1 MHTENRAKTHI
12 FIRILTAALI
22 FIIAAGCFIFADEL
36 PASAMSAEGFSN
48 NSRVTDSKRTTWAT
62 AYGNNC
68 IYAQSSNG
76 IDAVYVEFDR
86 LPPGGWTV
94 TDNDK
99 NLTVQCGLHTYLH
112 DYADLKDLFGYAP
125 KNISIIFT
133 EDSIVADVYA
143 YSGYVPENV
152 QKWQPYLD
160 KADMVLLTTHS
171 DDEQLFFAGVMPY
184 YAVERKLDFQ
194 VVYFIQHYNGYNG
207 QGEDHVRPHE
217 QLDGLWAVGITHYPY
232 ISNFPDCYA
241 MNTNRATALKQIQS
255 VFATHG
261 LYYDDFL
268 EYTVSIIRR
277 FKPQVLISHDLSG
290 EYGHGAHVLNADT
303 CTNAV
308 KISGD
313 PTQFPDSA
321 AAYGT
326 WTPKKLYLHMY
337 DGEPIVMDW
346 DTPYDSLG
354 GYTPFQMTQQFGW
367 MCHNSQHYAWFYR
380 WILGTGSAP
389 IHNASEISTYSP
401 CDYGLYFRT
410 VGPDIYKNDMFENL
424 TSYADQERLMN
435 AEAAAFASQ
444 AKVRETELAAK
455 IKEEDK
461 IREAAL
467 AAEEARLREEA
478 EHEAHIKKMITIG
491 CAAGA
496 VIIILLIALLSNK
509 KKKARRSR
517 HS

>member
-1 MHTENRAKTHI
+1 MRIKHRCKIHVPFRAAI
-12 FIRILTAALI
+12 AAL
-22 FIIAAGCFIFADEL
+22 FLMIAASAFVFADEL
-36 PASAMSAEGFSN
+36 PASSMSAEGFSN
-48 NSRVTDSKRTTWAT
+48 SGRVIDSKRTTWAT

-68 IYAQSSNG
+68 VYASSENG

-86 LPPGGWTV
+86 PPQTVWTV
-94 TDNDK
+94 TDNESGQ
-99 NLTVQCGLHTYLH
+99 TAECGIYTFLHAF
-112 DYADLKDLFGYAP
+112 ADLKELFGYAP
-125 KNISIIFT
+125 KNISIRFY
-133 EDSIVADVYA
+133 EGAVVADVHT
-143 YSGYVPENV
+143 YSGAVPAEV
-152 QKWQPYLD
+152 QQWQPYLD
-160 KADMVLLTTHS
+160 KADIVLLTTHS

-184 YAVERKLDFQ
+184 YAVERKLDLQ

-217 QLDGLWAVGITHYPY
+217 QLDGLWAVGIRHYPF
-232 ISNFPDCYA
+232 ISPFPDCYA
-241 MNTNRATALKQIQS
+241 MNTNRDTALKQIQS
-255 VFATHG
+255 VFAGHG
-261 LYYDDFL
+261 LYYNDFL
-268 EYTVSIIRR
+268 GYTVNIIRR

-308 KISGD
+308 QISGD
-313 PTQFPDSA
+313 PSQFPDSA

-326 WTPKKLYLHMY
+326 WTPKKLYLHLY

-367 MCHNSQHYAWFYR
+367 MCHKSQHYAWFYR
-380 WILGTGSAP
+380 WILGTGGAP
-389 IHNASEISTYSP
+389 IYSASQIATYSP
-401 CDYGLYFRT
+401 CKYGLYFRT
-410 VGPDIYKNDMFENL
+410 VGADVYKNDMFENL

-478 EHEAHIKKMITIG
+478 EHEAHTKKMMTIG

-496 VIIILLIALLSNK
+496 AVIILLIALLSNK
-509 KKKARRSR
+509 KKKSRRSR